1 MTESPADLVL
11 GGGVCGLYAA
21 LTLARAGR
29 PVLLLERR
37 PQVGGLAASVQHE
50 GNPYDFGVHMLHGF
64 DTELRDDLLSLMG
77 EESIDVALD
86 ARIRWRG
93 HDFRYPLRF
102 TDLLQSM
109 PLAELTNGLRGLL
122 WAGLKHRLTAP
133 APPRNAEEALIAL
146 YGAPLYRSFFEDFT
160 GRYWGRPPRELSA
173 DFVARKMP
181 RLTALDAVRQ
191 AVRTIGIK
199 LPAPRVESALLEE
212 TLYYSRRGSAAL
224 PEAIAREIQRLG
236 GEVLT
241 GIEVRA
247 IDLAADGMHRVGF
260 SAEQGEPQQRLF
272 SACVSTIPLASL
284 VGLLGAQVPADV
296 QTSAASL
303 QYRSMAVHGLL
314 VRRDR
319 CMDALY
325 TYYRDRCFHRVSEP
339 KNAEVLIQPP
349 GHTLL
354 LVERMCEVGDAVWQ
368 GTDQAIAET
377 IQALAAEGLCAA
389 GDVISTLVLTD
400 RHAYPMFSLGFEHHL
415 SRILSWLDRETPI
428 ITAGRQGTFSYPN
441 MHQSMREGE
450 RAARRIAEMGSP
462 SS

>member
-1 MTESPADLVL
+1 VSASPAHPVL

-37 PQVGGLAASVQHE
+37 AYVGGLAASIEHD

-77 EESIDVALD
+77 DEAIDVALD

-102 TDLLQSM
+102 TDLLHAM
-109 PLAELTNGLRGLL
+109 PLVELANGLRGLL
-122 WAGLKHRLTAP
+122 WMGLKHRLTNA

-146 YGAPLYRSFFEDFT
+146 YGAPLYRSFFRDFT
-160 GRYWGRPPRELSA
+160 ERYWGKPPRQLSA

-191 AVRTIGIK
+191 VLRGIGIK
-199 LPAPRVESALLEE
+199 LPAPRVESALAEE

-236 GEVLT
+236 GEVRT
-241 GIEVRA
+241 AIDVRA
-247 IDLAADGMHRVGF
+247 IDLAADGAHRVSFASELG
-260 SAEQGEPQQRLF
+260 GLQQRPF

-284 VGLLGAQVPADV
+284 VELLGARVPADV
-296 QTSAASL
+296 QASAASL
-303 QYRSMAVHGLL
+303 QYRPMAVHGLL
-314 VRRDR
+314 VRRER
-319 CMDALY
+319 CMQALY

-339 KNAEVLIQPP
+339 KNAGVVIQPA

-354 LVERMCEVGDAVWQ
+354 LVERMCEHGDAVWH
-368 GTDQAIAET
+368 GTAEAIAET
-377 IQALAAEGLCAA
+377 VQAVAAEGLCAPEQ
-389 GDVISTLVLTD
+389 VVSSVVLTD
-400 RHAYPMFSLGFEHHL
+400 RHAYPVFSLGFEQHL
-415 SRILSWLDRETPI
+415 ARVLSWLDQATPI
-428 ITAGRQGTFSYPN
+428 TSAGRQGGFSYPN
-441 MHQSMREGE
+441 MHQSMRDGE
-450 RAARRIAEMGSP
+450 RAARVLG
-462 SS
+462 